1 MENLRQLQLMELD
14 ILKELLTLFEKNNI
28 RYFALGGT
36 VLGAVRHRGFIPW
49 DVDIDLGMPR
59 EDYDRLPEVF
69 RQLPEHL
76 RFRSFDTDPAYPYY
90 FARVEDLRITV
101 RSDRAENDE
110 LAPAWIDLFP
120 LDGMPSNGFLR
131 KLHGCH
137 ILAARMLFQISRFST
152 IVDLKKKN
160 RPLGENAM
168 IWLIKTFR
176 LQKLVGW
183 KHAYRVLDRTLTS
196 CPCAG
201 SRFYLNGM
209 GAYKLRETH
218 DKKVF
223 GDGRMYRF
231 EDTEICGPQDFE
243 TYLTQ
248 LYGDWRTPRD
258 FSHHEVV
265 EITVNHD

>member
-1 MENLRQLQLMELD
+1 MNALVEFANKKLAQLDKRNESA
-14 ILKELLTLFEKNNI
+14 KK
-28 RYFALGGT
+28 RA
-36 VLGAVRHRGFIPW
+36 AKK
-49 DVDIDLGMPR
+49 
-59 EDYDRLPEVF
+59 
-69 RQLPEHL
+69 
-76 RFRSFDTDPAYPYY
+76 
-90 FARVEDLRITV
+90 
-101 RSDRAENDE
+101 RAENDE